1 MFNRFSFRDINSF
14 ILKTRQCLMFKMLKT
29 FKGIKTENS
38 CSLGWIGVIFNYV
51 PLYLKATLIV
61 NLSHKDFFNLLPVM
75 KDN

>member
-1 MFNRFSFRDINSF
+1 
-14 ILKTRQCLMFKMLKT
+14 MFKMLKT